1 MIKLKVK
8 VTKEIL
14 KESMMCGCFSP
25 KVASNCAVALAVR
38 EIFPE
43 AKVACNIFYPFR
55 PTKRARTVKDLTTRV
70 ITSTHDG
77 EEFIRQFDNL
87 KCAPEKRL
95 ELPETVVTLDI
106 TDEIIDHLS
115 TMIPNYEEVVNAQP
129 NLELVTI

>member
-14 KESMMCGCFSP
+14 KESMMCGHGST
-25 KVASNCAVALAVR
+25 KDTVASNCAVALAVR

-43 AKVACNIFYPFR
+43 AKVGCIIFR
-55 PTKRARTVKDLTTRV
+55 PYHKNKWEVV
-70 ITSTHDG
+70 SEHDG
-77 EEFIRQFDNL
+77 FDFIRQFDIL
-87 KCAPEKRL
+87 KCTPEKRL

-129 NLELVTI
+129 HLELVTI

>member
-14 KESMMCGCFSP
+14 KKSMTCGCFSP
-25 KVASNCAVALAVR
+25 KVAANCAVALAIR

-43 AKVACNIFYPFR
+43 ATVGYTGFR
-55 PTKRARTVKDLTTRV
+55 PFHKNKWGVF
-70 ITSTHDG
+70 SGHDG
-77 EEFIRQFDNL
+77 ERFIIQFDSL
-87 KCAPEKRL
+87 RRTPEKRL

-129 NLELVTI
+129 HLELVTI

>member
-14 KESMMCGCFSP
+14 KESMMCGHDWYEGVS
-25 KVASNCAVALAVR
+25 SNCAVALAIR
-38 EIFPE
+38 EIFP
-43 AKVACNIFYPFR
+43 KVRVARRYFR
-55 PTKRARTVKDLTTRV
+55 LSPRV
-70 ITSTHDG
+70 SSQHDG
-77 EEFIRQFDNL
+77 RDFINQFDAL
-87 KCAPEKRL
+87 RGTPEKRL

-129 NLELVTI
+129 HLELVTV